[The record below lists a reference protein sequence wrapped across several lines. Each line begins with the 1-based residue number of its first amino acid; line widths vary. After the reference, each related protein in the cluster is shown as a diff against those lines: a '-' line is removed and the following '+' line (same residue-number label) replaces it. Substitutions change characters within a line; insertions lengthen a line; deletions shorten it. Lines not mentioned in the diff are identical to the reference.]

1 MFMKTL
7 AAVGG
12 AALMAMAFVTS
23 ASSQDQPPPLDRS
36 YQNPDSVT
44 ATSPSSRGDAS
55 RLPNQTTQE
64 GQGRN
69 RNRNRREEPAAPPTA
84 EENIAAAQAIV
95 TSAALA
101 CQVTQA
107 NFLGQ
112 TAEGARSYEA
122 VCAAGPGYIVINST
136 PPMAVDCVLL
146 AGQAEIDRA
155 RDPAADVGT
164 QCLIPQ
170 NTDVVRVISAYAT
183 EAGIRCAVD
192 QAASI
197 GKSSEGNLIYEVGC
211 NGADGYWIEKV
222 ATGWKTTECAIISTQ
237 NATCRF
243 TTPAEVVAS
252 FKARLAGSE
261 AAACDVTE
269 GRYMG
274 ANANGAFWEAK
285 CGAGNGVIVRFNAEY
300 AVQQVYPCET
310 AQRIGGGCRLTI
322 VPEAPAAPAP
332 ATEQ

>member
-1 MFMKTL
+1 MFMKTM
-7 AAVGG
+7 AAVGA
-12 AALMAMAFVTS
+12 AALMAVAVVTP
-23 ASSQDQPPPLDRS
+23 AAAQDQPPPPDHR
-36 YQNPDSVT
+36 YENPDSVMRSAPAAAGE
-44 ATSPSSRGDAS
+44 AT
-55 RLPNQTTQE
+55 RLPSQEAQE
-64 GQGRN
+64 GRGRN
-69 RNRNRREEPAAPPTA
+69 RGRREQPAPAAPTP

-95 TSAALA
+95 TSASLA

-112 TAEGARSYEA
+112 TAEGAKSYET
-122 VCAAGPGYIVINST
+122 VCATGPGYIVINSA

-170 NTDVVRVISAYAT
+170 NTDVVRVLSAYAT
-183 EAGIRCAVD
+183 EAGVPCAVD
-192 QAASI
+192 QGASI

-211 NGADGYWIEKV
+211 NGVDGYWLEKI
-222 ATGWKTTECAIISTQ
+222 ATGWKTTECAIVTTQ
-237 NATCRF
+237 NATCRYS
-243 TTPAEVVAS
+243 TVAEQVATL
-252 FKARLAGSE
+252 KTRLAGSE
-261 AAACDVTE
+261 AAACDVTQ

-285 CGAGNGVIVRFNAEY
+285 CSGGNGVIVRFNPQY

-310 AQRIGGGCRLTI
+310 AQRIGGGCRMTI
-322 VPEAPAAPAP
+322 VPEPPAAEAPPA
-332 ATEQ
+332 AQQ

>member
-1 MFMKTL
+1 VFMKTL
-7 AAVGG
+7 AAIGG
-12 AALMAMAFVTS
+12 AALMTMAVGAPAS
-23 ASSQDQPPPLDRS
+23 AQDQPVGGTGPSTGSAMD
-36 YQNPDSVT
+36 Q
-44 ATSPSSRGDAS
+44 ASPTRGAAS
-55 RLPNQTTQE
+55 RLSTPQTSE
-64 GQGRN
+64 GRGRN
-69 RNRNRREEPAAPPTA
+69 RERARTEAPAPPTP
-84 EENIAAAQAIV
+84 EENIAAAQAIA
-95 TSAALA
+95 TAAA
-101 CQVTQA
+101 ASCQVSQA

-112 TAEGARSYEA
+112 TAEGAKSYEA
-122 VCAAGPGYIVINST
+122 ACATGPGYILISSA
-136 PPMAVDCVLL
+136 PPLAVDCVLL

-155 RDPAADVGT
+155 RDPAADLGT
-164 QCLIPQ
+164 QCVIPQ
-170 NTDVVRVISAYAT
+170 NMDVVRVISAYAT
-183 EAGIRCAVD
+183 EAGIRCTVD

-211 NGADGYWIEKV
+211 NGADGYWIEKI
-222 ATGWKTTECAIISTQ
+222 ATGWKTTECAIVSTQ
-237 NATCRF
+237 NATCRY
-243 TTPAEVVAS
+243 TTPAEAVAS

-285 CGAGNGVIVRFNAEY
+285 CGAGNGVIVRFNPEY